1 MGRLLPTLQGKR
13 HAGVAAGARV
23 AGVSTEELDRAVRTV
38 VRECMS
44 ISPGE
49 EVLVVC
55 NPATEEIGALMR
67 IEAQGDGASATLAVM
82 SERESAAAE
91 PPDVVAAAMAE
102 ADVVLAPT
110 IQSISHTDARRR
122 ASEQGVRIASLPGV
136 TEEMLSRLMVSDLTE
151 VRRRGWALSGVLNGG
166 SEARIT
172 CRHGSDLRI
181 GLENR
186 LSIVDA
192 GELGNRGA
200 FGNLPCG
207 ETFIA
212 PVEGT
217 AEGTLVVDGS
227 IAGVGL
233 LDTPVSLTVRE
244 GHLVGTTGAD
254 GDRLLELLTAHGPDG
269 TNVAELGIGTNEE
282 ALLTGNIL
290 EDEKILGT
298 CHVAFGASAA
308 IGGTVQVP
316 VHLDCVVLEPTVE
329 VDGET
334 LVRGGDLLA

>member
-1 MGRLLPTLQGKR
+1 MT
-13 HAGVAAGARV
+13 A
-23 AGVSTEELDRAVRTV
+23 ELDRAVKTV
-38 VRECMS
+38 IRQCMG
-44 ISPGE
+44 IEPGE
-49 EVLVVC
+49 DVLVVC

-67 IEAQGDGASATLAVM
+67 IEAQGDGADASLAVI
-82 SERESAAAE
+82 SERDSAAAE
-91 PPDVVAAAMAE
+91 PPLAVAAAMAA
-102 ADVVLAPT
+102 ADVVLAAT
-110 IQSISHTDARRR
+110 VQSLSHTAARKAASDA
-122 ASEQGVRIASLPGV
+122 GVRVGSLPGV
-136 TEEMLSRLMVSDLTE
+136 TEEMLIRLMNSDLGE
-151 VRRRGWALSGVLNGG
+151 VRRRGWAVVTALNRG
-166 SEARIT
+166 SQARIT

-181 GLENR
+181 GLEGR
-186 LSIVDA
+186 LGIVDA

-207 ETFIA
+207 EGFIA
-212 PVEGT
+212 PLEGT
-217 AEGTLVVDGS
+217 TEGTLLVDGS

-244 GHLVGTTGAD
+244 GHLVEATGDD
-254 GDRLLELLTAHGPDG
+254 GARLMELLTAHGVDG

-282 ALLTGNIL
+282 AILTGNIL
-290 EDEKILGT
+290 EDEKMLGT

-334 LVRGGDLLA
+334 IVSDGDLLV

>member
-1 MGRLLPTLQGKR
+1 MSRLGRVT
-13 HAGVAAGARV
+13 A
-23 AGVSTEELDRAVRTV
+23 ELDRAVKTV
-38 VRECMS
+38 VRQCMG

-55 NPATEEIGALMR
+55 NPVTEEIGALMR
-67 IEAQGDGASATLAVM
+67 IEAQGDGADATLAVI
-82 SERESAAAE
+82 SERDSAAAE
-91 PPDVVAAAMAE
+91 PPRAVAAAMAA

-110 IQSISHTDARRR
+110 IQSLSHTAARKV
-122 ASEQGVRIASLPGV
+122 ASEAGVRIGTLPGV
-136 TEEMLSRLMVSDLTE
+136 TEEMLGRLMTGDLDE
-151 VRRRGWALSGVLNGG
+151 IRRRGWAIVTALNRGT
-166 SEARIT
+166 EARIT

-181 GLENR
+181 GLQGR
-186 LSIVDA
+186 MGIVDA
-192 GELGNRGA
+192 GELGNKGA

-207 ETFIA
+207 EGFIA
-212 PVEGT
+212 PLEGT
-217 AEGTLVVDGS
+217 TEGTLVIDGS
-227 IAGVGL
+227 IAEIGL

-244 GHLVGTTGAD
+244 GNLVEATGDD
-254 GDRLLELLTAHGPDG
+254 GGRLMELLTAHGEDG

-282 ALLTGNIL
+282 AILTGNIL

-329 VDGET
+329 IDGET
-334 LVRGGDLLA
+334 IVSGGDLLV